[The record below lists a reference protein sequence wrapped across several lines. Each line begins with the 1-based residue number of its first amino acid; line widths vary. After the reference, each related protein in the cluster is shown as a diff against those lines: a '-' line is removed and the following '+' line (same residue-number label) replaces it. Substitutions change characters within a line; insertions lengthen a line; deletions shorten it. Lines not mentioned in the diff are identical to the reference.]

1 MSDWHPSRAA
11 PDSDADVARVPL
23 KRQSQP
29 LPLVSDTWLVHCD
42 GSAFPNPGTMG
53 LGATLS
59 GPDGQHHELSVT
71 GISKGC
77 NNEAEARAMLLAL
90 EQARLLSAK
99 KISIHSDSRV
109 VVDQLSG
116 LDSRKIDRLECL
128 FESIRVM
135 LASFEAASV
144 VWIPGHR
151 NAKADALARAA
162 AGLPPRP
169 LVTKIKRK
177 R

>member
-1 MSDWHPSRAA
+1 MSDWHATRAK
-11 PDSDADVARVPL
+11 PDSDADAARVPL
-23 KRQSQP
+23 KRHSQP
-29 LPLVSDTWLVHCD
+29 LPLVSGTWLVHCD

-77 NNEAEARAMLLAL
+77 NNEAEARAMLVAL
-90 EQARLLSAK
+90 ELARLLGARNVR
-99 KISIHSDSRV
+99 IHSDSRV

-116 LDSRKIDRLECL
+116 LDSRKIDRLEEL
-128 FESIRVM
+128 FENIRVM
-135 LASFEAASV
+135 LASFDEASV

-151 NAKADALARAA
+151 NTEADALARAA

-169 LVTKIKRK
+169 PVTKAKRK